1 MKNFESAATKI
12 TRRKF
17 LAYGAA
23 TASAAGLAGGWG
35 AHARAAVK
43 PEIYA
48 KAEAAGFPTPR
59 FVQTNGIRMAVYEQG
74 EGFPVVFS
82 HGFPELG
89 YSWRHQLPA
98 LAKAGFHAIAPDQR
112 GYGRTE
118 RPEAV
123 DSYDMQHLTGDLAGL
138 LDALKIEK
146 AVFCGHDWGGAVVWQ
161 MAHLH
166 PERVA
171 GVIAVN
177 TPYMP
182 RAPMNPVDMLKQM
195 RGENN
200 YIVYF
205 QQPGVADTLLHDNV
219 DKAFRAFLRK
229 GVLTAEQFNK
239 LPPNAP
245 ERAFDI
251 RAMIEAGSAAGGAL
265 VCTEDDLAY
274 YVETFRDT
282 GFTGGINWYRNI
294 ERNWKS
300 TEGQPQKL
308 EVPAMYVGAQDDV
321 ILPPSM
327 QEATAALVPGLEMH
341 VIGHCGHWTQQEKP
355 EELNTLL
362 IGWLTKKFKS
372 A

>member
-1 MKNFESAATKI
+1 MNQSMKTDAINRRTFLTRAAI
-12 TRRKF
+12 
-17 LAYGAA
+17 AGGAA
-23 TASAAGLAGGWG
+23 LGAGLTT
-35 AHARAAVK
+35 RAVAEVQ
-43 PEIYA
+43 PSIYA
-48 KAEAAGFPTPR
+48 KAEAAGFPKPKYI
-59 FVQTNGIRMAVYEQG
+59 QTNGIRMAVYEQG
-74 EGFPVVFS
+74 EGFPIVFS

-98 LAKAGFHAIAPDQR
+98 LAKAGFRAIAPDQR
-112 GYGRTE
+112 GYGRTD
-118 RPEAV
+118 RPEKIE
-123 DSYDMQHLTGDLAGL
+123 DYDIQHLTGDLAGL

-166 PERVA
+166 PDRVA

-182 RAPMNPVDMLKQM
+182 RTPINPVDMLKQM
-195 RGENN
+195 RGDNN

-205 QQPGVADTLLHDNV
+205 QQPAVADTLLHDNV
-219 DKAFRAFLRK
+219 EKAFRAFLRK
-229 GVLTAEQFNK
+229 GLITAEQFNK
-239 LPPNAP
+239 LPANAP

-251 RAMIEAGSAAGGAL
+251 RAMIEQGQTQGQLL
-265 VCTEDDLAY
+265 VSEDELAY

-282 GFTGGINWYRNI
+282 GFTGPINWYRNI
-294 ERNWKS
+294 ERNWKT
-300 TEGQPQKL
+300 TEGQSQKL

-321 ILPPSM
+321 ILPPAM
-327 QEATAALVPGLEMH
+327 QEATATLVPGLEQH
-341 VIGHCGHWTQQEKP
+341 VIGHCGHWTQQEKS

-362 IGWLTKKFKS
+362 IGWMTKRFRS

>member
-1 MKNFESAATKI
+1 MATTI
-12 TRRKF
+12 QEMQISRRRF
-17 LAYGAA
+17 LAGAA
-23 TASAAGLAGGWG
+23 TIGGAALTGGLVREAF
-35 AHARAAVK
+35 AEVK

-48 KAEAAGFPTPR
+48 KAEAAGFPKPR
-59 FVQTNGIRMAVYEQG
+59 FVRTNGIRMAVYEQG
-74 EGFPVVFS
+74 EGFPIVFS

-89 YSWRHQLPA
+89 FSWRHQLSA
-98 LAKAGFHAIAPDQR
+98 LSKAGFHAIAPDQR

-118 RPEAV
+118 RPEKV
-123 DSYDMQHLTGDLAGL
+123 EDYDIHHLTGDLAGM

-166 PERVA
+166 PDRVA

-182 RAPMNPVDMLKQM
+182 RSPMNPVEMLRKM

-205 QQPGVADTLLHDNV
+205 QQPGVADTFLHDNV
-219 DKAFRAFLRK
+219 EKAFRAFLRK
-229 GVLTAEQFNK
+229 SDLTAEQFNK
-239 LPPNAP
+239 LPADSPVRN
-245 ERAFDI
+245 FDI
-251 RAMIEAGSAAGGAL
+251 QMMIEAGGAAGGEY
-265 VCTEDDLAY
+265 VCSEDELAY
-274 YVETFRDT
+274 YIETFRDT

-294 ERNWKS
+294 ERNWKT

-341 VIGHCGHWTQQEKP
+341 TIGHCGHWTQQEKA

-362 IGWLTKKFKS
+362 IGWMTKRFKS

>member
-1 MKNFESAATKI
+1 MIASHEM
-12 TRRKF
+12 TRRRF
-17 LAYGAA
+17 LASSAGAVLATAGGGAA
-23 TASAAGLAGGWG
+23 
-35 AHARAAVK
+35 RAEVG
-43 PEIYA
+43 PQVYA
-48 KAEAAGFPTPR
+48 KAEAAGFPKPR
-59 FVQTNGIRMAVYEQG
+59 FVQTNGIRMAVFEQG
-74 EGFPVVFS
+74 EGFPIVFS

-98 LAKAGFHAIAPDQR
+98 LAKAGFRAIAPDQR
-112 GYGRTE
+112 GYGRTD
-118 RPEAV
+118 RPERV
-123 DSYDMQHLTGDLAGL
+123 EDYDIHHLTGDLAGM
-138 LDALKIEK
+138 LDALKIDK
-146 AVFCGHDWGGAVVWQ
+146 AVFCGHDWGGMVVWQ

-166 PERVA
+166 PDRVA

-177 TPYMP
+177 TPYIP
-182 RAPMNPVDMLKQM
+182 RAPMNPVDMLRQM
-195 RGENN
+195 RSENN
-200 YIVYF
+200 YTVYF
-205 QQPGVADTLLHDNV
+205 QQPGVADTYLHDNV

-245 ERAFDI
+245 ERNFDI
-251 RAMIEAGSAAGGAL
+251 KMMIEAGVAATGGSY
-265 VCTEDDLAY
+265 VCTEDEMVY
-274 YVETFRDT
+274 YIETFRVT

-294 ERNWKS
+294 ERNWKT
-300 TEGQPQKL
+300 TEGQPQRL

-341 VIGHCGHWTQQEKP
+341 VIGHCGHWTQQEKS

-362 IGWLTKKFKS
+362 IGWMTKRFRS